1 MIDATSEVV
10 FAQSLPKQ
18 RLVAVDFDK
27 AIFVYE
33 VEKVLC
39 DLQPDRT
46 KMDKN
51 TKQRKSQSNGSR
63 PFIRWIEMDP
73 LWSMAK
79 RPLKRILTV
88 GVDPSRLRRPIASLD
103 FSVMPAR
110 VLWKSTQRIFSNDP
124 ADMTQQR
131 SCGLDLFDRLLCSQV
146 CSQSSRALINFVDLV
161 GTGKE
166 RF

>member
-1 MIDATSEVV
+1 MIEPKMIRQGRLIDATSEVV

-73 LWSMAK
+73 
-79 RPLKRILTV
+79 
-88 GVDPSRLRRPIASLD
+88 
-103 FSVMPAR
+103 
-110 VLWKSTQRIFSNDP
+110 
-124 ADMTQQR
+124 
-131 SCGLDLFDRLLCSQV
+131 
-146 CSQSSRALINFVDLV
+146 
-161 GTGKE
+161 
-166 RF
+166 